1 MQPSDLLTRG
11 FGFGL
16 REREENVGLAL
27 QRRAPIGYVPGH
39 PRELGEDKRGLG
51 LGAAKGL
58 GRLGPKPAK
67 QRAKQKGQERRSDW
81 RLGGQPGQPRQ
92 GLGVGGKLDLP
103 SGVRPERQPS
113 A

>member
-1 MQPSDLLTRG
+1 MQAAIRNEMSVCQWSTLGALEFAPSDLLTRG

-58 GRLGPKPAK
+58 G
-67 QRAKQKGQERRSDW
+67 
-81 RLGGQPGQPRQ
+81 
-92 GLGVGGKLDLP
+92 
-103 SGVRPERQPS
+103 
-113 A
+113 